1 MSVREDAQKL
11 DPGAVVALFTL
22 DATAVGGAVHR
33 FVTGPWNG
41 ARAVYGGLAY
51 SASPIELTG
60 LEYRADGPSPRPK
73 LVMSRLDAVVAAAA
87 LDAED
92 WRGARLTRVRTL
104 AQYLDGQPKADPDR
118 HWPEET
124 FLVERLAEADG
135 ETVTWQLASPI
146 DFEGRRLPGR
156 QILRDVCNWRY
167 REWRNN
173 AWDYTHAEC
182 PYVGAAYFDAGDDPA
197 ADASDDVCSR
207 RVSGCKARFPGED
220 LPFGGFLGAGRIRA

>member
-11 DPGAVVALFTL
+11 DPGAVVELFAL
-22 DATAVGGAVHR
+22 DARPAGGSTHR

-41 ARAVYGGLAY
+41 AAARYGGLAY

-60 LEYRADGPSPRPK
+60 LEYRADGPAPRPT

-87 LDAED
+87 LGAED

-104 AQYLDGQPKADPDR
+104 ARYLDGEPDADPDR
-118 HWPEET
+118 HWPEEV

-135 ETVTWQLASPI
+135 GTVAWQLASPI

-167 REWRNN
+167 REWRGG
-173 AWDYTHAEC
+173 AWDYAHAEC
-182 PYVGAAYFDAGDDPA
+182 PYAGSSYFDAGDNPA
-197 ADASDDVCSR
+197 PDASGDVCSR
-207 RVSGCKARFPGED
+207 RLSGCKARFPGQA
-220 LPFGGFLGAGRIRA
+220 LPFGGFLGAARIRR